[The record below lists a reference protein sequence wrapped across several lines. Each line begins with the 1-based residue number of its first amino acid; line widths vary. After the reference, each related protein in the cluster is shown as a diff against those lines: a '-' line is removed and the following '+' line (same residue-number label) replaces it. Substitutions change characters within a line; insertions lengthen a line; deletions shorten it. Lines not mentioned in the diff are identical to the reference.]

1 MSIAKAAGR
10 HNWPAAAQ
18 EKMKQVGMTRNG
30 SKERRARQ
38 RNKSLI
44 EVKVAMEVGTGGEVY
59 GQRRKH
65 EYQWVL

>member
-1 MSIAKAAGR
+1 
-10 HNWPAAAQ
+10 
-18 EKMKQVGMTRNG
+18 MKQVGMTRNG
-30 SKERRARQ
+30 SKKQRARQ

-44 EVKVAMEVGTGGEVY
+44 EVKVAMELGTGGEVY